1 MGFFRHLATQLH
13 VLSSKAATL
22 TKFKVHNSNHGFTS
36 IN

>member
-22 TKFKVHNSNHGFTS
+22 
-36 IN
+36 INLKYTIVTMVLLA